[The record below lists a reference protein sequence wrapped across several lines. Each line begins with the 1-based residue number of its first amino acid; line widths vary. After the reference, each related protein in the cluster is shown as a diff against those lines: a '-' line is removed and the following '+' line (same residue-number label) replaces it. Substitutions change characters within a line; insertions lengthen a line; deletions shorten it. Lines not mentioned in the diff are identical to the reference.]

1 MRLVGDGVLGREKVV
16 QRCKKQEERKKD
28 KGRQSNDEMLDD
40 QARSGRTGKY
50 LALVRT
56 SLSSEPNVYHF
67 GPSP

>member
-1 MRLVGDGVLGREKVV
+1 M

-40 QARSGRTGKY
+40 QAGSGRTGKY